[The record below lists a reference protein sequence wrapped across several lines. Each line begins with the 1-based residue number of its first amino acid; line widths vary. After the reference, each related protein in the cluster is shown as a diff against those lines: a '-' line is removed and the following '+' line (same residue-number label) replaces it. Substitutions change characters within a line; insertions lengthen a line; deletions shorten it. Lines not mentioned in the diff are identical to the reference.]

1 MGRIGGIY
9 ADGKKSW
16 IEKIDRKN
24 IKKTY
29 KKCNCAI
36 YKERDGKRVG
46 WRQTEQRQ
54 RRDPLNMKEMGKM
67 ERKDGHKKK

>member
-24 IKKTY
+24 IKKLIKNVTVQY
-29 KKCNCAI
+29 I
-36 YKERDGKRVG
+36 KR
-46 WRQTEQRQ
+46 E
-54 RRDPLNMKEMGKM
+54 M
-67 ERKDGHKKK
+67 ERGWDGDRQNRDRKGIR